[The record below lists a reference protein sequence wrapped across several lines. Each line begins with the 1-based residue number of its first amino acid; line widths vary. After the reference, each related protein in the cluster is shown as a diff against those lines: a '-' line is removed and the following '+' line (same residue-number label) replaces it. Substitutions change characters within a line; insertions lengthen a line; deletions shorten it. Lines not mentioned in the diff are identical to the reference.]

1 MVSGGGVV
9 ATARR
14 SLKTFIKRGE
24 REIRRTRID
33 REGETERK
41 TRDRDIEIGE
51 RERGGGLREI
61 IR

>member
-1 MVSGGGVV
+1 MQIVATLYNETRRGGDLVWSGGGVV

-14 SLKTFIKRGE
+14 SYKTFIKRGE

-41 TRDRDIEIGE
+41 TEIET
-51 RERGGGLREI
+51 
-61 IR
+61 